1 MKVWNNYIFQ
11 GKTVARAYIV
21 CVHKEGQEIMKTK
34 KDGQCKKKKN
44 NFLKNCYGKNKIFGC
59 CAGNGWRNTT
69 RRFVEYFT
77 AKNMF
82 GKQYS

>member
-11 GKTVARAYIV
+11 GETVTRAYIV
-21 CVHKEGQEIMKTK
+21 RVHKEGQEIMKTK
-34 KDGQCKKKKN
+34 KGGQCKKKKIN
-44 NFLKNCYGKNKIFGC
+44 CLKNCYGKNKIFGC

-69 RRFVEYFT
+69 RRSVEYFT